1 MRPIADR
8 HHRLLCIINDSGF
21 ITTAISSIKNS
32 KSRKTAVFSIG
43 LSRIKRIKHAP
54 HRKVR
59 FCLPSKSSRVR
70 PATYPCRC
78 NGLLMHNNKDRNQG
92 QGCQNGFPKLKN
104 KNRPNFIRTKYD
116 ASTTQI
122 RRKHEMKNA

>member
-1 MRPIADR
+1 MRSIVDR

-59 FCLPSKSSRVR
+59 FCPRRKSSRVR

-78 NGLLMHNNKDRNQG
+78 NGLLMHSDKDRNQG
-92 QGCQNGFPKLKN
+92 RGCQNGFPKLKN

-122 RRKHEMKNA
+122 RRKHELKNA

>member
-59 FCLPSKSSRVR
+59 FCLRRKSSRVR

-78 NGLLMHNNKDRNQG
+78 NGLLMHSDKDRIKVDNM
-92 QGCQNGFPKLKN
+92 QNRFPKLKS

-116 ASTTQI
+116 PNTT
-122 RRKHEMKNA
+122 ET